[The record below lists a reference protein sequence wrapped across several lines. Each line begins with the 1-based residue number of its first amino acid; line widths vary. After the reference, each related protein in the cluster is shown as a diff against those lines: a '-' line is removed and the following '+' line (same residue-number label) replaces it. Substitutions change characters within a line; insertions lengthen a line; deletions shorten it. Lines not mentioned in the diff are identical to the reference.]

1 MSTQEKIFRGTPFYY
16 FSIILTAII
25 MFCFHLLPTFGSVT
39 TTGLWVIGI
48 FIGLVW
54 GWSTC
59 DLLVPSIMGL
69 VAFGFSGLYD
79 NVTASFSAGI
89 GNQNTLILIVLF
101 VILGVLQVSGITK
114 WMGIKL
120 TSLKIAR
127 GKPWVL
133 VFVLFFTSY
142 ALQALSGSMA
152 ACLLVW
158 TIFYDMVAVQKIEKG
173 PFTQFVIF
181 GIIVA
186 GIFAGQ
192 LFPFTWVVLTLT
204 NTYSSVS
211 GLPAPSYAP
220 YMLWMFVI
228 HMVVFVAMIF
238 FARVLFRI
246 KAPDIQPNNEAAG
259 KLDAFQKISLALLIA
274 FIVLLT
280 GAGLLPQDSAIA
292 IFLNKFSVVG
302 MAALVVIVIFG
313 LRFKKAVSFEEY
325 MANATN
331 WSLIFT
337 VAVVSVLSSAISAD
351 STGILPWVNEVFSP
365 LFAGTSRIVFIILIT
380 LIPAILT
387 NFLNNLVMGVIFI
400 PISYTFAT
408 ALGLN
413 PVIFCVMLIHL
424 VSVATMTAAG
434 CQPAAILH
442 ANTEWITS
450 RQAFKFGTVLTIV
463 NWALTLIIGYPLA
476 SILF

>member
-1 MSTQEKIFRGTPFYY
+1 MESEAPPEGGTT
-16 FSIILTAII
+16 SD
-25 MFCFHLLPTFGSVT
+25 G
-39 TTGLWVIGI
+39 VIH
-48 FIGLVW
+48 
-54 GWSTC
+54 
-59 DLLVPSIMGL
+59 
-69 VAFGFSGLYD
+69 
-79 NVTASFSAGI
+79 
-89 GNQNTLILIVLF
+89 
-101 VILGVLQVSGITK
+101 
-114 WMGIKL
+114 
-120 TSLKIAR
+120 
-127 GKPWVL
+127 
-133 VFVLFFTSY
+133 
-142 ALQALSGSMA
+142 
-152 ACLLVW
+152 
-158 TIFYDMVAVQKIEKG
+158 DMVAVQKIEKG

-204 NTYSSVS
+204 DTYSNVS

-228 HMVVFVAMIF
+228 HMIVFVAMIL

-246 KAPDIQPNNEAAG
+246 KAPDIQPNSEEAQP
-259 KLDAFQKISLALLIA
+259 LNSFQKISLGLLIA

-302 MAALVVIVIFG
+302 MAAVVIIVIFS
-313 LRFKKAVSFEEY
+313 LRFKSAVSFEEY
-325 MANATN
+325 MASATN

-351 STGILPWVNEVFSP
+351 ATGILPWVNEVFAP
-365 LFAGTSRIVFIILIT
+365 LFAGTSKIVFIILIT
-380 LIPAILT
+380 LIPAVLT

-413 PVIFCVMLIHL
+413 PLIFCVMLIHL

-463 NWALTLIIGYPLA
+463 NWALTLIVGYPLA
-476 SILF
+476 TLLF